1 MAFKKKVKLTA
12 GMRVKMRDTATG
24 KIVFGTVASVS
35 ETEIVIDWD
44 DIDVYCSHTED
55 EFHLISPA

>member
-12 GMRVKMRDTATG
+12 GMRVKIRDTATG

-55 EFHLISPA
+55 EFHLIGPA